1 MYSVSQILYLKIII
15 LMVFLGGIRV
25 SQLLFFFVL
34 CCPNFVF
41 TFWVPCCDVRY
52 DFRIKTMFG
61 PSLPPVVCRR
71 VHVLFTKTC
80 TYLCLFT
87 HSGVQHILCCV
98 FVCFYLSCASNVASI
113 SGLSIFLFPLRY
125 SLTFIS
131 PRCRWNRT
139 HVIVYCLFIRE
150 IST

>member
-1 MYSVSQILYLKIII
+1 MYHNKLDRSSLKYD
-15 LMVFLGGIRV
+15 L
-25 SQLLFFFVL
+25 LLFFLFLCVVL
-34 CCPNFVF
+34 LCDFMF
-41 TFWVPCCDVRY
+41 LVPWCDVRY

-131 PRCRWNRT
+131 PRCR
-139 HVIVYCLFIRE
+139 
-150 IST
+150 